1 MIACT
6 KSTMT
11 PQLQLKQ
18 SREKEW
24 SWFKAGGQR
33 VCWAECSLS
42 REFVEQRVR
51 WADLSREFVEQR
63 VHWAESRW
71 AECSLG
77 RELAEQ
83 IWAES
88 SLSSR
93 RERKAKQ
100 QLGKVSPLRTS
111 LCVLLTLLNICRCF
125 FLLLNFFKLS
135 KHLPV
140 LQFQARSSL
149 HNVIIW
155 QRHWMQS
162 QWNIH

>member
-42 REFVEQRVR
+42 REFVEQRV
-51 WADLSREFVEQR
+51 
-63 VHWAESRW
+63 HWAESRW

-77 RELAEQ
+77 RELVEQ

-111 LCVLLTLLNICRCF
+111 LCVLFTLLNICRCF
-125 FLLLNFFKLS
+125 FFLLDFFKLS